1 MMMVLRQS
9 WKMAVKA
16 VFSNKIRTILT
27 MLGII
32 IGVMSLVILVSLV
45 SGATA
50 SVSENLDSVGK
61 NVLTVSIT
69 EDYSSPLTQSD
80 LDAIVEECDEI
91 YDVSQYVTTS
101 GSVRTVASS
110 ESESATITGVVS
122 NYFDVKGV
130 SVMSGRAFLSLDDA
144 SSSYVCII
152 DQNLAEELFGAY
164 NVSGESLYINNYKF
178 TIVGVIEN
186 TDSSSYS
193 VLMPYSTV
201 SRVGLATTEIT
212 TFYAEPV
219 NLEDSTEANT
229 QITTWLTMRFQ
240 YDDEAFRI
248 IDMSTIQDMVNSI
261 NNTMLLLLGGIA
273 SISLIVGG
281 IGIMNIMLV
290 SVTERTKEIGIR
302 KAIGAKSNGI
312 MIQFLLEALIISLM
326 GGVIG
331 LILSY
336 FSILVASFFVDSITM
351 YISGAVSA
359 AAMGF
364 SVFVGVVFGS
374 YPAHKAAKKTPIEA
388 LRYSS

>member
-1 MMMVLRQS
+1 MMMIFRQS
-9 WKMAVKA
+9 WKMAIKA
-16 VFSNKIRTILT
+16 VFSNKVRTILT

-45 SGATA
+45 DGATS
-50 SVSENLDSVGK
+50 SVSSSLDSIGK
-61 NVLTVSIT
+61 NVLTVTVT
-69 EDYSSPLTQSD
+69 EDYSSPLTESD
-80 LDAIVEECDEI
+80 METIVEECDEI
-91 YDVSQYVTTS
+91 VAVSQYVSTS
-101 GSVRTVASS
+101 ATIRNGS
-110 ESESATITGVVS
+110 ESESVSVTAVVA

-130 SVMSGRAFLSLDDA
+130 EVVSGREFLSLDIDN
-144 SSSYVCII
+144 SSYVCII
-152 DQNLAEELFGAY
+152 DTNTAETLFNAY
-164 NVSGESLYINNYKF
+164 NVAGEQVYINNYSF
-178 TIVGVIEN
+178 TVVGVTEN
-186 TDSSSYS
+186 LDSSSS
-193 VLMPYSTV
+193 GILIPFSTV
-201 SRVGLATTEIT
+201 SRIGLAESAIT
-212 TFYAEPV
+212 TFYAEPAD
-219 NLEDSTEANT
+219 LEDSTDANS
-229 QITTWLTMRFQ
+229 QLTTWLTMRFQ
-240 YDDEAFRI
+240 YDDEAFMVV
-248 IDMSTIQDMVNSI
+248 DMSSIQDMVNSI

-312 MIQFLLEALIISLM
+312 MIQFLLEALVISLM

-331 LILSY
+331 LVLSY
-336 FSILVASFFVDSITM
+336 FSILLISLFVDSITM

>member
-1 MMMVLRQS
+1 MMMIFRQS
-9 WKMAVKA
+9 WKMAIKA
-16 VFSNKIRTILT
+16 VFSNKVRTILT

-45 SGATA
+45 DGATS
-50 SVSENLDSVGK
+50 SVSSSLDSIGK
-61 NVLTVSIT
+61 NVLTVTVT
-69 EDYSSPLTQSD
+69 EDYSSPLTESD
-80 LDAIVEECDEI
+80 METIVEECDEI
-91 YDVSQYVTTS
+91 VAVSQYVSTS
-101 GSVRTVASS
+101 ATIRNGS
-110 ESESATITGVVS
+110 ESESVSVTAVVA

-130 SVMSGRAFLSLDDA
+130 EVVSGREFLSLDIDN
-144 SSSYVCII
+144 SSYVCII
-152 DQNLAEELFGAY
+152 DTNTAETLFNAY
-164 NVSGESLYINNYKF
+164 NVAGEQVYINNYSF
-178 TIVGVIEN
+178 TVVGVIEN
-186 TDSSSYS
+186 LDSSSS
-193 VLMPYSTV
+193 GILIPFSTV
-201 SRVGLATTEIT
+201 SRIGLAESAIT
-212 TFYAEPV
+212 TFYAEPAD
-219 NLEDSTEANT
+219 LEDSTDANS
-229 QITTWLTMRFQ
+229 QLTTWLTMRFQ
-240 YDDEAFRI
+240 YDDEAFMI
-248 IDMSTIQDMVNSI
+248 VDMSSIQDMVNSI

-312 MIQFLLEALIISLM
+312 MIQFLLEALVISLM

-331 LILSY
+331 LVLSY
-336 FSILVASFFVDSITM
+336 FSILLISLFVDSITM

>member
-1 MMMVLRQS
+1 MIMILAQS
-9 WKMAVKA
+9 WRMAIKA

-45 SGATA
+45 DGATA

-61 NVLTVSIT
+61 NVLTVTIT
-69 EDYSSPLTQSD
+69 EDYSSPLDQED
-80 LDAIVEECDEI
+80 LDTLVEENDEI
-91 YDVSQYVTTS
+91 YAASQYISTS
-101 GSVRTVASS
+101 ATIRSGY
-110 ESESATITGVVS
+110 ESESVSVTGVVA
-122 NYFDVKGV
+122 NYFDVTGY
-130 SVMSGRAFLSLDDA
+130 SVISGREFLSIDIDN
-144 SSSYVCII
+144 SSYVCII
-152 DQNLAEELFGAY
+152 DDNTAESLFNAY
-164 NVSGESLYINNYKF
+164 NVAGETVYINGYAFTVIGVTESLD
-178 TIVGVIEN
+178 
-186 TDSSSYS
+186 DSSMS
-193 VLMPYSTV
+193 VLMPYGTV
-201 SRVGLATTEIT
+201 SRVGLALTTEIT
-212 TFYAEPV
+212 TFYVEPV
-219 NLEDSTEANT
+219 NLEDSTNANS
-229 QITTWLTMRFQ
+229 QLDTWLTTRFQ
-240 YDDEAFRI
+240 YDDEAYRI
-248 IDMSTIQDMVNSI
+248 IDMSSIQDMVNSI

-312 MIQFLLEALIISLM
+312 MIQFLLEALVISLM

-331 LILSY
+331 LVLSY
-336 FSILVASFFVDSITM
+336 FTILICSLFIDSITM

>member
-229 QITTWLTMRFQ
+229 EITTWLTMRFQ